1 MPVAFFW
8 MMLCDKCFKAAKKP
22 AVKLSETFLSL
33 LLPRGVIENFKPL
46 FPPPFA
52 YFMELFMTDQ
62 LISIFYKVTF

>member
-1 MPVAFFW
+1 M
-8 MMLCDKCFKAAKKP
+8 P